1 MGIVPHDKVNRDKV
15 NGVAFKGL
23 PLDGEWAVDDIPGL
37 GWQVARGDTATPV
50 ATISMDAVRANAAAM
65 RDWCAAHGVSLAPH
79 AKTTLSPELIE
90 VQREHE
96 VWGLTAALPRQV
108 ELLWQQGMPRV
119 IMANELTDP
128 AAIAWLGR
136 RLAGDES
143 LELFLYADS
152 VANVGILDAAMQ
164 TVQDSAGGR
173 PLDVL
178 IELGHEGG
186 RSGARSVE
194 QAVAVADAV
203 IASPRLRLA
212 GIALFEGT
220 LGAHRTPET
229 VSRVDDFL
237 GELAALLAALSGRFE
252 HPDPIVTAGGSHFFD
267 RVVAVLAAPAREH
280 GARLVLRSGCYL
292 VHDHGIYGTGT
303 PNATGVRD
311 APTFRAALNVW
322 ARVISCPEPGLALLD
337 AGRRDVSFDAGFPIP
352 LERVRASDRL
362 DLEHA
367 ARIDALGD
375 QHAFLRFERHVDVGP
390 GDLVR
395 LGISHPCS
403 TFDRWNLMLVVDP
416 HDAVVGTIRTDF

>member
-1 MGIVPHDKVNRDKV
+1 VHADGTR
-15 NGVAFKGL
+15 FKGL
-23 PLDGEWAVDDIPGL
+23 PLGGDWALDDIPGL

-50 ATISMDAVRANAAAM
+50 ATVSMDAVRANAATM

-79 AKTTLSPELIE
+79 AKTTLSPELIQ
-90 VQREHE
+90 VQREHD
-96 VWGLTAALPRQV
+96 VWALTAALPRQV

-119 IMANELTDP
+119 ILANEVTDP
-128 AAIAWLGR
+128 AAIRWLGS
-136 RLAGDES
+136 RLAEEES

-152 VANVGILDAAMQ
+152 AANVAILDSAMQ
-164 TVQDSAGGR
+164 DVAGTR

-186 RSGARSVE
+186 RSGARSVAE
-194 QAVAVADAV
+194 AVAVAEAV
-203 IASPRLRLA
+203 IAAPRLRLA

-220 LGAHRTPET
+220 LGAHRTDET
-229 VSRVDDFL
+229 VARVDDFL
-237 GELAALLAALSGRFE
+237 EHLADLLAALSGRFE
-252 HPDPIVTAGGSHFFD
+252 HPEPLVTAGGSHFFD
-267 RVVAVLAAPAREH
+267 RVVAVLSEPAREH

-303 PNATGVRD
+303 PSATGVRD

-352 LERVRASDRL
+352 LERSRGDDRL

-375 QHAFLRFERHVDVGP
+375 QHAFLRFERHVDVVP
-390 GDLVR
+390 GDLIR

-403 TFDRWNLMLVVDP
+403 TFDRWNLMLVVDAG
-416 HDAVVGTIRTDF
+416 DTVVGTIRTEF

>member
-1 MGIVPHDKVNRDKV
+1 MGSVHADGTR
-15 NGVAFKGL
+15 FKGL
-23 PLDGEWAVDDIPGL
+23 PLGGDWDLDEIPGL
-37 GWQVARGDTATPV
+37 GWQVARGDTATPI
-50 ATISMDAVRANAAAM
+50 ATLSMDAVRANAATM
-65 RDWCAAHGVSLAPH
+65 RDWCAAHEVSLAPH
-79 AKTTLSPELIE
+79 AKTTLSPELIQ
-90 VQREHE
+90 VQRDHD

-108 ELLWQQGMPRV
+108 ELLWRQGVPRV
-119 IMANELTDP
+119 ILANELTDP
-128 AAIAWLGR
+128 AAIAWLGS
-136 RLAGDES
+136 RLAADES

-152 VANVGILDAAMQ
+152 AANVAILDAAMRD
-164 TVQDSAGGR
+164 VPGER

-186 RSGARSVE
+186 RSGARTVAD
-194 QAVAVADAV
+194 AVAVAEAV
-203 IASPRLRLA
+203 IAAPRLRLA

-229 VSRVDDFL
+229 VVRVDDFL
-237 GELAALLAALSGRFE
+237 RELAALLEALSGRFE

-267 RVVAVLAAPAREH
+267 RVVAVLSAPAMEH

-303 PNATGVRD
+303 PSATGVRD

-352 LERVRASDRL
+352 LERSRAGDRL

-375 QHAFLRFERHVDVGP
+375 QHAFLRFERHVDIAP
-390 GDLVR
+390 GDLIR
-395 LGISHPCS
+395 MGISHPCS
-403 TFDRWNLMLVVDP
+403 TFDRWDLMLVVDD
-416 HDAVVGTIRTDF
+416 HDAVVGTIRTEF